1 MRVRSS
7 VVVLGL
13 WLAASLVRPG
23 GAIAQ
28 QESAPAMTTSP
39 DPSAPS
45 TSAPAP
51 GAHAVYTSGGD
62 PATLDDIIAAADTV
76 DVVFVGEV
84 HDDATAHAL
93 QDSLFQRIVESTE
106 DRAVALSLEMFER
119 DVQPVLDEYLAGTI
133 SETHFVDDARAWQN
147 YATAYHPMVE
157 RAKAENLA
165 VLAANAPR
173 RYVSRVARGGRDAL
187 DGLSAWAH
195 QWVAPLPFPG
205 PTTAYQDKWDALMR
219 QAMPPGHGSAKSDTS
234 ASKSPHGEP
243 SESESSRGESSHGAS
258 AGASSPG
265 ASAHGRSGP
274 STMLQAQ
281 SLWDATMAY
290 TIAEHLTR
298 QPEGLI
304 MHVTGAFHVSRGSG
318 TPEALQHYRPG
329 TRDLVVLIR
338 PTNDPEAFDPEE
350 YAGLGDFVILTD
362 EGR

>member
-1 MRVRSS
+1 MRTYSS
-7 VVVLGL
+7 ISALVLL
-13 WLAASLVRPG
+13 LAACVMS
-23 GAIAQ
+23 I
-28 QESAPAMTTSP
+28 ESAAAQHADSQDSPAATTTSP
-39 DPSAPS
+39 DSS
-45 TSAPAP
+45 VSETTTMTP
-51 GAHAVYTSGGD
+51 GAHAIYTSGGD
-62 PATLDDIIAAADTV
+62 PATMDDIIAAADTV

-84 HDDATAHAL
+84 HDDETAHAL
-93 QDSLFQRIVESTE
+93 QILLFDRLVESTT

-133 SETHFVDDARAWQN
+133 SENHFVDDARAWQN
-147 YATAYHPMVE
+147 YVKAYHPMVE
-157 RAKAENLA
+157 QARAKNLV

-173 RYVSRVARGGRDAL
+173 RYVSQVARGGQSAL
-187 DGLSAWAH
+187 NGLSDWAR

-205 PTTAYQDKWDALMR
+205 PTEAYQDKWNTLMR
-219 QAMPPGHGSAKSDTS
+219 QAMPPGHGSAAPDTS
-234 ASKSPHGEP
+234 ARQSPHGAQE
-243 SESESSRGESSHGAS
+243 G
-258 AGASSPG
+258 
-265 ASAHGRSGP
+265 AHGSTGP

-298 QPEGLI
+298 QPQCLI

-338 PTNDPEAFDPEE
+338 PTEDPEAFDLEE
-350 YAGLGDFVILTD
+350 HAGLGDFLILTG